1 MTIHS
6 KDRQIAHRTK
16 YIVITVQE
24 AKHWTNITK
33 PAHTWRTT
41 KNKKARKPR
50 TIIPMTTR
58 SWMEFIDC

>member
-24 AKHWTNITK
+24 AKHWTNITES
-33 PAHTWRTT
+33 RTPGALLKT
-41 KNKKARKPR
+41 QKLGNHAQLYR
-50 TIIPMTTR
+50 
-58 SWMEFIDC
+58 